1 MSPKPSARE
10 TSLGKRLRSARE
22 AAGLTTRD
30 VSTALLANGLKVT
43 HATVSNYERGVTA
56 PSADCLAAFAHIYRR
71 SVEWLAG
78 AGHEL
83 AGVRY
88 RCLKATREG
97 EKHEYEGRAL
107 RWFEVYFHVEKLLK
121 SPLRVLKQHDSFTV
135 RIDESGADVALR
147 VRKDMKLGKYP
158 LPSTARLLEDFGVH
172 VVSLA
177 TKSRIDGLA
186 ARVGNSRV
194 VVLNPLVAADRMR
207 LNALHELAHHLFE
220 DCVEGGHL
228 TSDEIE
234 ARAFDFAVGMLI
246 PDFMLKE
253 AMESKSIVRLV
264 QFKERYGI
272 SLAAMFYRARQK
284 NYISPGTYQRV
295 MIEFSKHGLR
305 KQEPGEVLPDR
316 PLRMEYLIDK
326 AVFTRT
332 TDYDQLARVSGLSAD
347 EIEARVFEARRATP
361 TSLDSSETD
370 SFSFEAFRAEL
381 DSENIDHGKTQ
392 LETLLGPGRQADP

>member
-1 MSPKPSARE
+1 MPPAPSSPE
-10 TSLGKRLRSARE
+10 TCLGRRLRAARE
-22 AAGLTTRD
+22 ALGQSTRD
-30 VSTALLANGLKVT
+30 VAMALLSNGLKVT
-43 HATVSNYERGVTA
+43 HATISNYERGTTV
-56 PSADCLAAFAHIYRR
+56 PSTEFLHAFSQLTKR
-71 SVEWLAG
+71 SIEWLQG

-88 RCLKATREG
+88 RCLKATREA
-97 EKHEYEGRAL
+97 EKREYEGHAL
-107 RWFEVYFHVEKLLK
+107 RWLEVYFHVEKLLR
-121 SPLRVLKQHDSFTV
+121 SPLRVQRQHSGFKV
-135 RIDESGADVALR
+135 SVDESGADVAR
-147 VRKDMKLGKYP
+147 RIRNDMKLDKCP
-158 LPSTARLLEDFGVH
+158 LPSTARVLEDFGVH
-172 VVSLA
+172 VLSLA

-186 ARVGNSRV
+186 ARAGSLRV

-228 TSDEIE
+228 GSDEIE
-234 ARAFDFAVGMLI
+234 DRAFDFGVGMLI

-284 NYISPGTYQRV
+284 NYINPSTYRRV

-326 AVFTRT
+326 AVFTGVT
-332 TDYDQLARVSGLSAD
+332 TYDQLAGVSGLSSE
-347 EIEARVFEARRATP
+347 EIGSRVYAARRAMT
-361 TSLDSSETD
+361 TANESDERD

-381 DSENIDHGKTQ
+381 E
-392 LETLLGPGRQADP
+392 LGDQ

>member
-1 MSPKPSARE
+1 MLPATPSTE
-10 TSLGKRLRSARE
+10 SCLGRRLRAARE
-22 AAGLTTRD
+22 ALGLSTRD
-30 VSTALLANGLKVT
+30 VPVALLSNGLKVT
-43 HATVSNYERGVTA
+43 HATISNYERGTTVPGA
-56 PSADCLAAFAHIYRR
+56 EFLQAFSQLTNR
-71 SVEWLAG
+71 SIEWLQG

-97 EKHEYEGRAL
+97 EKREYEGAAL

-121 SPLRVLKQHDSFTV
+121 SPLRLQKQHLGFKVSV
-135 RIDESGADVALR
+135 DESGADVARR
-147 VRKDMKLGKYP
+147 VRDDMKLDKYP

-172 VVSLA
+172 VLSLG

-186 ARVGNSRV
+186 ARAESSRV
-194 VVLNPLVAADRMR
+194 VVLNPFVAADRMR

-220 DCVEGGHL
+220 DCIQDGHL
-228 TSDEIE
+228 RSDEIE
-234 ARAFDFAVGMLI
+234 DRAFDFAVAVLI

-253 AMESKSIVRLV
+253 AMEAKSIVRLV

-284 NYISPGTYQRV
+284 HYISPSTYRRV

-326 AVFTRT
+326 AVFIGAT
-332 TDYDQLARVSGLSAD
+332 TYDQLAGVSGLSVED
-347 EIEARVFEARRATP
+347 IEARVFAARRALTAP
-361 TSLDSSETD
+361 TELRERDN
-370 SFSFEAFRAEL
+370 FSFEAFRTEL
-381 DSENIDHGKTQ
+381 EVGDH
-392 LETLLGPGRQADP
+392 